1 MRVQIGKR
9 RPTAVVVAA
18 LVAALGMVLAGCGGS
33 ASGGAGGDSTV
44 RWGTKQIQAN
54 WDPIVTGSTGAT
66 IYLTPIYESLFTV
79 DGERHVVPA
88 LASGYEYNAAG
99 DQITITLKPGLTFQD
114 GSPVDAEAVKFNIER
129 IKTQENSA
137 LKGSYNN
144 VETATVVDPLTVRLD
159 LGQQDYQ
166 IPYLLAVR
174 GGMLPSKTAAQ
185 ADPGRLNTAAPVG
198 AGPFTVASYDPESKI
213 VLEKW
218 DGYWDAANIKV
229 DRIEIN
235 FGVDPSTLTAGLQS
249 GVYNWAQ
256 LDPQQADEAEKAGFD
271 VLASVDRHWGIQFL
285 SLNTNKAPFTD
296 PAVVEAVR
304 YAVNPEEYS
313 TKLGFGLAAP
323 AHQPFPE
330 GHPAYVSALNAEHPY
345 DPAKARDILAKAGYA
360 DGSVSFDLSGMAIQ
374 SGQIAEILQEQL
386 KAVGITA
393 NIALLDQANWGK
405 GYYSKSVAA
414 SLFGYV
420 GRDSHV
426 QALTEHYDAGGV
438 LNLSSPTTS
447 PEFQEALK
455 AVRATPIDAP
465 DYEAKLQAAAQA
477 GYEHGSTVA
486 LYSLASVVAKDES
499 ISDPPAIDGYQ
510 SWKGVQFTP
519 GTQ

>member
-1 MRVQIGKR
+1 MRLHSRSGR
-9 RPTAVVVAA
+9 SAAVVAA
-18 LVAALGMVLAGCGGS
+18 VVAVLGMVLAGCGGS
-33 ASGGAGGDSTV
+33 AGGGSGTDSTI
-44 RWGTKQIQAN
+44 RWGTKWAQAN

-66 IYLTPIYESLFTV
+66 LFLTPIYESLFTV

-88 LASGYEYNAAG
+88 LAEGYEYNAAG
-99 DQITITLKPGLTFQD
+99 DQITIKLKPGLTFQD
-114 GSPVDAEAVKFNIER
+114 GTPVDAEAVKFNIER

-144 VETATVVDPLTVRLD
+144 VKTATVVDPLTVRLD

-174 GGMLPSKTAAQ
+174 GGMLPSEAAAQ
-185 ADPGRLNTAAPVG
+185 DPGKLNTAAPVG
-198 AGPFTVASYDPESKI
+198 AGPFKVVSYDPESKI

-229 DRIEIN
+229 NRIEIN
-235 FGVDPSTLTAGLQS
+235 FGIDASTLVAGLQS

-256 LDPQQADEAEKAGFD
+256 LDPQQADEAKQAGFD
-271 VLASVDRHWGIQFL
+271 ILADTDRHWGSTFL
-285 SLNTNKAPFTD
+285 SLNANKAPFTD
-296 PAVVEAVR
+296 PAVREAVR
-304 YAVNPEEYS
+304 YAINPDEFA
-313 TKLGFGLAAP
+313 TKLGFGLGQP
-323 AHQPFPE
+323 SHQPFPE
-330 GHPAYVSALNAEHPY
+330 GHPAYVAALDSEHPY
-345 DPAKARDILAKAGYA
+345 DPAKARDVLAKAGYA
-360 DGSVSFDLSGMAIQ
+360 DGAISFDLNG
-374 SGQIAEILQEQL
+374 IAGNFDQAAELVQQQL
-386 KAVGITA
+386 KAVGITT
-393 NIALLDQANWGK
+393 NIRLQDQANWGK
-405 GYYSKSVAA
+405 GYFGKQQAA
-414 SLFGYV
+414 SLYGYV

-447 PEFQEALK
+447 PQFQEALK

-465 DYEAKLQAAAQA
+465 DYEEKLQAAAQA
-477 GYEHGSTVA
+477 GYENGSTVS
-486 LYSLASVVAKDES
+486 LYTYPSVTAKAKS

-519 GTQ
+519 GAE

>member
-1 MRVQIGKR
+1 MRFLSR
-9 RPTAVVVAA
+9 RSRAAVVAA
-18 LVAALGMVLAGCGGS
+18 LTAVVGLVLAGCGGS
-33 ASGGAGGDSTV
+33 SSGGAAADSTIK
-44 RWGTKQIQAN
+44 WGTKQIQAN
-54 WDPIVTGSTGAT
+54 WDPIVTGSTSAT
-66 IYLTPIYESLFTV
+66 ILLTPIYESLFTI

-88 LASGYEYNAAG
+88 LASGYEYNATG

-144 VETATVVDPLTVRLD
+144 VKTATVVDPLIVRLD

-174 GGMLPSKTAAQ
+174 GGMLPSRTAA

-198 AGPFTVASYDPESKI
+198 AGPFKVASLDPESKI

-229 DRIEIN
+229 NRIEIN
-235 FGVDPSTLTAGLQS
+235 FGIDASTLVAGLQS

-256 LDPQQADEAEKAGFD
+256 LDPQQAGEAEEAGFD
-271 VLASVDRHWGIQFL
+271 VLAGTDRQWSSSFL
-285 SLNTNKAPFTD
+285 SLNVNKAPFTD
-296 PAVVEAVR
+296 PAVREAVR
-304 YAVNPEEYS
+304 YAVNPDEFA
-313 TKLGFGLAAP
+313 TKLGFGLASP

-330 GHPAYVSALNAEHPY
+330 GHPAYVSGLDGEYSY

-360 DGSVSFDLSGMAIQ
+360 DGAVTFDLNG
-374 SGQIAEILQEQL
+374 IAGNFDQAAEVLQGQL

-393 NIALLDQANWGK
+393 NITLLDQANWGK
-405 GYYSKSVAA
+405 GYYGKQFAA

-438 LNLSSPTTS
+438 LNLSSPYTS
-447 PEFQEALK
+447 PQFQEALK
-455 AVRATPIDAP
+455 VVRATPIDAP
-465 DYEAKLQAAAQA
+465 DYQAKLQAAAQA
-477 GYEHGSTVA
+477 GYENGSTVS
-486 LYSLASVVAKDES
+486 LYTTPSVVAKDKS

-510 SWKGVQFTP
+510 SWKGVQITP
-519 GTQ
+519 TD

>member
-1 MRVQIGKR
+1 MRFLSDR
-9 RPTAVVVAA
+9 RPSAAVVAA
-18 LVAALGMVLAGCGGS
+18 VVAVIAMVVAGCGGS
-33 ASGGAGGDSTV
+33 ASGGSASDSTI
-44 RWGTKQIQAN
+44 RWGVKQIQAN

-66 IYLTPIYESLFTV
+66 VYLTPIYESLFTV
-79 DGERHVVPA
+79 DGQRKVVPA

-99 DQITITLKPGLTFQD
+99 DQITIRLKPGLTFQD
-114 GSPVDAEAVKFNIER
+114 GSPVDAEAVKFTIER

-137 LKGSYNN
+137 LKGSYSN
-144 VETATVVDPLTVRLD
+144 VRSATVVDPLTVRLD

-174 GGMLPSKTAAQ
+174 GGMLPSKAAAQ
-185 ADPGRLNTAAPVG
+185 ADPAKLNSAAPVG
-198 AGPFTVASYDPESKI
+198 AGPFKVVSYDPESKI

-218 DGYWDAANIKV
+218 DGYWDAASIKV
-229 DRIEIN
+229 NRIEIN
-235 FGVDPSTLTAGLQS
+235 FGIDPSTLVAGLRS

-256 LDPQQADEAEKAGFD
+256 IDPQQADEARKAGFD
-271 VLASVDRHWGIQFL
+271 VLASVDRHWSTQFL

-296 PAVVEAVR
+296 PAVAEAIR
-304 YAVNPEEYS
+304 YAVNPDEYA
-313 TKLGFGLAAP
+313 TKLGFGLAVP
-323 AHQPFPE
+323 ARQLFPE
-330 GHPAYVSALNAEHPY
+330 GHPAYVPALDAEHPY
-345 DPAKARDILAKAGYA
+345 DPAKAREILAKAGYT
-360 DGSVSFDLSGMAIQ
+360 DGAVSFDLSGMAVL
-374 SGQIAEILQEQL
+374 SGQVAEVLQQQL

-393 NIALLDQANWGK
+393 NITLLDQANWGK
-405 GYYSKSVAA
+405 GYFGKQQAA
-414 SLFGYV
+414 SVYGYV

-426 QALTEHYDAGGV
+426 QALTEHFDAGGV

-447 PEFQEALK
+447 PQFQEALE

-477 GYEHGSTVA
+477 GYENGSTVA
-486 LYSLASVVAKDES
+486 LYSVPSVVAKDRS

-519 GTQ
+519 GPQ